1 MRSFE
6 AGKGLKYNMLMQ
18 NKRTISLHYS
28 AAKKLLVMN
37 QKGGVGKSTFVA
49 GLISQLIQQGY
60 KVELIDF
67 DKQKSSHDWA
77 STVIPE
83 HSHAYNPSL
92 RSFSDIAKT
101 LRVQRDT
108 DFVILDSPSNFT
120 NEDMARYTYFVNA
133 IILPM
138 SPSPVDLHASLP
150 FIKTI
155 IDSGILSMRK
165 IALSFVINRCTYND
179 QRVEKVF
186 RLLQHFRHYPTH
198 GLMSENICY
207 QEAFYYKQIVPKEID
222 QELWDNVLNWLKRI

>member
-1 MRSFE
+1 
-6 AGKGLKYNMLMQ
+6 MLIKKQ
-18 NKRTISLHYS
+18 QTISLHYS
-28 AAKKLLVMN
+28 KAKKLLVMN

-49 GLISQLIQQGY
+49 GLISQLSHLGY

-77 STVIPE
+77 RVVIPDNS
-83 HSHAYNPSL
+83 HSYNPSL

-101 LRVQRDT
+101 LRVKRDT

-150 FIKTI
+150 FIKSI
-155 IDSGILSMRK
+155 IDSGILSFRK
-165 IALSFVINRCTYND
+165 IALSFVINRCTYDD
-179 QRVEKVF
+179 QRVEKVL
-186 RLLQHFRHYPTH
+186 RLLQHFRNYPTH
-198 GLMSENICY
+198 GLMSEDHCY
-207 QEAFYYKQIVPKEID
+207 QEAFYYKQMIPNTID
-222 QELWDNVLNWLKRI
+222 QELWSNVISWLDGI